1 MTGKLNNSV
10 FGQPTHRIIS
20 VLLHDIKTE
29 GLVPGEGKLGIK
41 RKSRVWKRMGLL
53 GARYLFF
60 SPLFHFSVVLYVP
73 VPQTAVSARPT
84 GSKLQCQCRYR
95 EEMGLN
101 SIEVVTRKNLQ
112 RGHPSGYLFCGSSV
126 FSETLWQACSF
137 VCRFCLGV
145 FKLNPKQK
153 GCALP
158 SVCDRVF
165 WVVLSLLA
173 LGF

>member
-1 MTGKLNNSV
+1 MTGKLNNPV

-73 VPQTAVSARPT
+73 VPQTGCISTSDRQQAAMPVQVQGGNGVKQHRGCYQKKPATWPPLRVS
-84 GSKLQCQCRYR
+84 
-95 EEMGLN
+95 
-101 SIEVVTRKNLQ
+101 
-112 RGHPSGYLFCGSSV
+112 F
-126 FSETLWQACSF
+126 LWVLC
-137 VCRFCLGV
+137 
-145 FKLNPKQK
+145 
-153 GCALP
+153 
-158 SVCDRVF
+158 VF
-165 WVVLSLLA
+165 WDALAGLLLCVQVLSRH
-173 LGF
+173 F

>member
-84 GSKLQCQCRYR
+84 GSKLRCQCRYR

-101 SIEVVTRKNLQ
+101 SIEVVTRKKPATWPPL
-112 RGHPSGYLFCGSSV
+112 RVSF
-126 FSETLWQACSF
+126 LWVLC
-137 VCRFCLGV
+137 
-145 FKLNPKQK
+145 
-153 GCALP
+153 
-158 SVCDRVF
+158 VF
-165 WVVLSLLA
+165 WDALAGLLLCVQVLSRH
-173 LGF
+173 F